1 MMKNN
6 RFSYGGGVSKPTIL
20 FKGIVIV
27 SVLSILSYVH
37 VQYLATP
44 VALSV
49 AEPILKEQGVV
60 KESFFGVLALIKTKS
75 SLIIENRALRRQL
88 AEEQGKDVLIGM
100 LRRDLE
106 DLAFGFAQV
115 DAKVVAPII
124 SRPPVSLYDTAFV
137 AIEESSLVEVGDYVA
152 VAGGAVIGFVDA
164 VFGKTARIRFFS
176 SVGES
181 HTFVLHKKNV
191 PIVVS
196 GAGGGMMQAVVPKD
210 MDVAVGDVFVLP
222 ERRATPVGTVAAL
235 GVASAGSLKVLGI
248 VPMVNMQ
255 EIGFVGVM
263 PFKKLMATTS
273 SPL

>member
-1 MMKNN
+1 MTKNN

-20 FKGIVIV
+20 FKGVVII

-44 VALSV
+44 VMLTV
-49 AEPILKEQGVV
+49 TKPILKEQGVV
-60 KESFFGVLALIKTKS
+60 KESFFGLLALIKTKS
-75 SLIIENRALRRQL
+75 SLIIENRELKRQL
-88 AEEQGKDVLIGM
+88 AEEGGKDVLIDI
-100 LRRDLE
+100 LRSDLE
-106 DLAFGFAQV
+106 DLAFGFTDV
-115 DAKVVAPII
+115 DAKIVAPII

-137 AIEESSLVEVGDYVA
+137 AIKESSFVEVGDYVA

-176 SVGES
+176 SSGES

-196 GAGGGMMQAVVPKD
+196 GVGGGMMQAVVPRG
-210 MDVAVGDVFVLP
+210 MDVDVGDVVVLS
-222 ERRATPVGTVAAL
+222 ENRATPVGTIAAL

-248 VPMVNMQ
+248 APMVNMQ
-255 EIGFVGVM
+255 EIGFVAIM
-263 PFKKLMATTS
+263 PFKKLVATTS
-273 SPL
+273 SSL